1 MSTSLYSRMK
11 KTCSRFSFRAVR
23 RASPHAMART
33 LGVMIALTAGIAVP
47 PAQAQDMRP
56 TTATPAVATNPA
68 KQPPPVIVVLGDSL
82 SAGYGLPP
90 NTGWVPLLTQ
100 RLTATPPGKNHY
112 TVVNSSISGDT
123 TSGGRSR
130 LPSTLARVHPSIV
143 IVELGANDALRGLPM
158 SVTQA
163 NLEAIIEA
171 SQAAGAKVVLV
182 GMQIPPNYGPAYTAA
197 FSSLFP
203 SLAKRYHTSLVPFL
217 LQGIADKP
225 ELFQADQMHPVA
237 KAQPVLLEN
246 VWASLLPLLQ

>member
-1 MSTSLYSRMK
+1 MK
-11 KTCSRFSFRAVR
+11 TRCRRLSADAVPRAL
-23 RASPHAMART
+23 PHTLART
-33 LGVMIALTAGIAVP
+33 LGGVIAAAIVIAAP
-47 PAQAQDMRP
+47 PAQAQD
-56 TTATPAVATNPA
+56 THATAVSAATETRSA
-68 KQPPPVIVVLGDSL
+68 KQPSPVIVVLGDSL

-100 RLTATPPGKNHY
+100 RLTDKPPGKNHY

-130 LPSTLARVHPSIV
+130 LPSTLARVHPAIV

-163 NLEAIIEA
+163 NLQFIIET

-182 GMQIPPNYGPAYTAA
+182 GMQIPPNYGPAYTEA

-203 SLAKRYHTSLVPFL
+203 RLAKQYHTALVPFL

-225 ELFQADQMHPVA
+225 ALFQADQMHPVA

-246 VWASLLPLLQ
+246 VWTPLLPLLQ